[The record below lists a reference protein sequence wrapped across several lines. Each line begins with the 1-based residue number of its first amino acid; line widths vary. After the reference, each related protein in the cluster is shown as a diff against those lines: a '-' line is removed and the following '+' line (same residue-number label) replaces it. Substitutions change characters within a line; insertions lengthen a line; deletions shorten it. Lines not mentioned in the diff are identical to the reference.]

1 MNNTEPILNTKR
13 LLLSLLVF
21 AISAPGLPG
30 QAPEGLEWEHLGP
43 EQGLG
48 MSFLD
53 ILQDHQG
60 FIWLGST
67 NGLYRYD
74 GYQIR
79 PFKKY
84 SNKPTGLSSD
94 WVWDLEED
102 KDGNIWIATYDGGL
116 NKWERASGRIAHFVH
131 DAADPASLR
140 GNNVMKILADPAGDI
155 WAVVK
160 TPGGAPALDRL
171 DPATGKVAHYGAGAE
186 PASLS
191 CDTVAITAFQAMQ
204 FSPLYLGPDGDVWV
218 ATEDGLNRYD
228 RKTDGF
234 RHFRHEA
241 GKPNSLPYRKVL
253 AVEASKKE
261 DGVYWVRTASP
272 GLKHIALSRLDI
284 RTGAIR
290 QLAFGGKT
298 QGHNCLGLS
307 LSPDEEEAWISDRT
321 LDFYTGK
328 NFRSPVQHSRL
339 GGRGDELRLGIF
351 RHSSG
356 ALLLPQ
362 LGMNPLEAVRA
373 SDNYET
379 LNGISFLGPQHEQPY
394 FISQN
399 PLAGHAAFGEVYCIT
414 EGRSGIIW
422 LGCSRG
428 VYKLK
433 IPRREG
439 NSKPVFENYFRG
451 NPEKGGLPSTDIRD
465 VYEESPTVFW
475 LASCG
480 GGLNR
485 LSRRTGEVRHF
496 SHDPARPNSL
506 GSNKIYALWR
516 RPGTGQLWIGHEK
529 GVDVL
534 GLDDPASGDPSTAT
548 FRRIRQDDG
557 FLDGRINELKPDGSG
572 KLWIGTADHGLLL
585 WDPDAGKML
594 ERIVFEKHNPD
605 PAHSA
610 FINEVF
616 TDSRGRTWVAPGMG
630 GLCRLSR
637 EGGSFEY
644 ECFLDG
650 LFIVDFFEGPGGKL
664 WCAAMNYGILIF
676 DPVSETHELVNMEN
690 RLVRNS
696 VTGIEADTLGRI
708 WFTSVGL
715 SHYDPGE
722 DTYKVYGRD
731 AGLIDLDPE
740 RCFYKSRAGELFYAA
755 PNGALQI
762 FSPEV
767 VIDNPVTPRPVLTNF
782 KLFNKT
788 VELGEDGPLEENI
801 EVASRI
807 HLAHHQHSFSFEFAG
822 LEFTRPAGN
831 QYRYQ
836 LEGVDKGWVFS
847 GTHREARYTSVRP
860 GKYLFKVQ
868 AANSD
873 GVWNEEPAAIQLIIS
888 PPWWNRWWAYLLFV
902 ALFFTP
908 ILLIYRYQLKRQAA
922 LEEARRLKEVD
933 ELKTRLYTNITH
945 EFRTPLTVVL
955 GMAEQVIRQP
965 DKWFHEGLRMI
976 IRNGQNL
983 LRLVNQMLDLR
994 KIESGT
1000 MRVDLRLGD
1009 VATFLRYLTES
1020 FHSFAESKGI
1030 GLHYQSPLEE
1040 FVMDYDE
1047 DKLLKI
1053 LSNLLSNAI
1062 RFTPEGGRVYVL
1074 VDSLNRKGEEL
1085 LEIRVKDTGIG
1096 IPAGEQGRIFERF
1109 YSLPPTPSKGVGG
1122 SLPQSPQRGE
1132 EGLGR
1137 AASGNAPQSGGL
1149 EGAGAGI
1156 GLALASELVKLL
1168 RGSFAVESRPG
1179 AGSTFT
1185 VLLPVSRTAAERHT
1199 FREEKVEQFAGQFIA
1214 TDPEPDGEAEALL
1227 GGDCEGKP
1235 MALVIED
1242 NRDVVHYL
1250 RSCLEEGYCVQA
1262 AYDGKVGIRMA
1273 IELVPDI
1280 IISDVMMPEKD
1291 GFEVAD
1297 TLKRDERTSHIPIIL
1312 LTARATMEDRIMG
1325 LERGADAYLSK
1336 PFDREELRV
1345 SMQKLI
1351 ELRRRLQERYSR
1363 LQSPPAPAQP
1373 ALEMEDNFV
1382 RKVREL
1388 VEARLDDPDF
1398 SIDEVSDAIFL
1409 SRTQVHRKLKALTG
1423 LSTGHF
1429 IRSIRLAHALRLLQT
1444 TSKSVTEIAMD
1455 VGFKDHAYFS
1465 RVFAAEYGK
1474 APSEMR
1480 G

>member
-1 MNNTEPILNTKR
+1 MNKTEPILNTKR
-13 LLLSLLVF
+13 LLLSLLVS
-21 AISAPGLPG
+21 AISTLGLPG
-30 QAPEGLEWEHLGP
+30 QAPEGLEWEYFGP

-116 NKWERASGRIAHFVH
+116 NKWERASGRIIHFVH
-131 DAADPASLR
+131 NAADPASLR
-140 GNNVMKILADPAGDI
+140 NNNVMKILADQAGYI
-155 WAVVK
+155 WAAVRM
-160 TPGGAPALDRL
+160 PGGAPALDRL
-171 DPATGKVAHYGAGAE
+171 DPKTGKVMHYGAGPE
-186 PASLS
+186 PAALR
-191 CDTVAITAFQAMQ
+191 CDTLSIAAFQAMQ
-204 FSPLYLGPDGDVWV
+204 LSPLYLGPAGEVWV
-218 ATEDGLNRYD
+218 ATENGLNLYD
-228 RKTDGF
+228 RKTGGF
-234 RHFRHEA
+234 RHFRHEP
-241 GKPNSLPYRKVL
+241 GNPNSLPYRKVL
-253 AVEASKKE
+253 AVEASGKE
-261 DGVYWVRTASP
+261 EGVYWVRTASP

-290 QLAFGGKT
+290 QISFGGAA
-298 QGHNCLGLS
+298 QGNNCLGLS
-307 LSPDEEEAWISDRT
+307 LAPDEQEAWISDRA
-321 LDFYTGK
+321 LDVFTAG
-328 NFRSPVQHSRL
+328 NFQSPGRRIEF
-339 GGRGDELRLGIF
+339 GGQDAGLRLGLF

-356 ALLLPQ
+356 AFLLPQ

-379 LNGISFLGPQHEQPY
+379 LNGIYFFGPQHKQPY

-399 PLAGHAAFGEVYCIT
+399 PVAGHSAFGEVYCIM
-414 EGRSGIIW
+414 EGRAGIIW

-439 NSKPVFENYFRG
+439 SSKPVFENYFKG
-451 NPEKGGLPSTDIRD
+451 NPEKGGLPSTNIRD
-465 VYEESPTVFW
+465 VYEESPTAFW
-475 LASCG
+475 LATCG

-485 LSRRTGEVRHF
+485 LDRRTGQVRHF

-506 GSNKIYALWR
+506 GSDKVYALWR
-516 RPGTGQLWIGHEK
+516 RPGTGQLWVGHEK
-529 GVDVL
+529 GLDVL
-534 GLDDPASGDPSTAT
+534 NLDDPVSGKPLAAS
-548 FRRIRQDDG
+548 FRRIRQDG
-557 FLDGRINELKPDGSG
+557 GLLDGRVNKLKPDGTG
-572 KLWIGTADHGLLL
+572 RLWIGTADHGLLL

-594 ERIVFEKHNPD
+594 ARVVFEKHNPD

-610 FINEVF
+610 FINEVYI
-616 TDSRGRTWVAPGMG
+616 DSKGQTWVAPGMG

-637 EGGSFEY
+637 KGDSFEY

-676 DPVSETHELVNMEN
+676 DPLSKTHELVNMEN

-696 VTGIEADTLGRI
+696 VTGIEADAMGRI

-715 SHYDPGE
+715 SRYDPLE
-722 DTYKVYGRD
+722 DTYKVYSRD
-731 AGLIDLDPE
+731 AEVADLDPE
-740 RCFYKSRAGELFYAA
+740 RCFYRSRSGELFYAA

-762 FSPEV
+762 FSPEK
-767 VIDNPVTPRPVLTNF
+767 VIDNPSTPRPVLTNF
-782 KLFNKT
+782 KLFNES
-788 VELGEDGPLEENI
+788 VEVGADSPLKENI
-801 EVASRI
+801 EVASVIR
-807 HLAHHQHSFSFEFAG
+807 LAHHQHSFSFEFAG

-873 GVWNEEPAAIQLIIS
+873 GVWNEAPATIQLIIH
-888 PPWWNRWWAYLLFV
+888 PPWWNRWWAYILFA

-908 ILLIYRYQLKRQAA
+908 LFLIYRYQLKRQAA
-922 LEEARRLKEVD
+922 QEEARRLKEID
-933 ELKTRLYTNITH
+933 ALKTRLYTNITH

-955 GMAEQVIRQP
+955 GMADQVVRQP

-976 IRNGQNL
+976 IRNGQSL
-983 LRLVNQMLDLR
+983 LNLVNQMLDLR
-994 KIESGT
+994 KIESGA

-1009 VATFLRYLTES
+1009 VATFLRYVTES
-1020 FHSFAESKGI
+1020 FHSYAESKGI
-1030 GLHYQSPLEE
+1030 GLHYQSPLKE
-1040 FVMDYDE
+1040 FFMDYDE
-1047 DKLLKI
+1047 DKMLRI

-1062 RFTPEGGRVYVL
+1062 RFTPEGGQVYVL
-1074 VDSLNRKGEEL
+1074 VDSMKRKGEEL
-1085 LEIRVKDTGIG
+1085 LEVSVRDTGIG

-1109 YSLPPTPSKGVGG
+1109 YSLTPTPSRRGGGQEGV
-1122 SLPQSPQRGE
+1122 
-1132 EGLGR
+1132 
-1137 AASGNAPQSGGL
+1137 
-1149 EGAGAGI
+1149 GI

-1168 RGSFAVESRPG
+1168 RGSVAVQSKPG
-1179 AGSTFT
+1179 EGSTFT
-1185 VLLPVSRTAAERHT
+1185 VLLPVSRTAAERRT
-1199 FREEKVEQFAGQFIA
+1199 FREEKVEQLAGPLFAA
-1214 TDPEPDGEAEALL
+1214 DPEPAGEEPLL
-1227 GGDCEGKP
+1227 NGECRGKP
-1235 MALVIED
+1235 IVLAIED
-1242 NRDVVHYL
+1242 NRDVVQYL
-1250 RSCLEEGYCVQA
+1250 RSCLEEDYCVVA
-1262 AYDGKVGIRMA
+1262 AYDGKAGIEMA
-1273 IELVPDI
+1273 MELVPDL

-1291 GFEVAD
+1291 GFEVTE
-1297 TLKRDERTSHIPIIL
+1297 TLKKDERTSHIPIIL
-1312 LTARATMEDRIMG
+1312 LTARVTIEDRITG
-1325 LERGADAYLSK
+1325 LEKGADAYLAK
-1336 PFDREELRV
+1336 PFHRDELRV
-1345 SMQKLI
+1345 SMQKMI
-1351 ELRRRLQERYSR
+1351 ELRRRLQERYSQ
-1363 LQSPPAPAQP
+1363 LQGPPQPAQP
-1373 ALEMEDNFV
+1373 ALEIEDNFV

-1398 SIDEVSDAIFL
+1398 SIDDISDSIFL

-1429 IRSIRLAHALRLLQT
+1429 IRSVRLSHALRLLQT
-1444 TSKSVTEIAMD
+1444 TSKSVTEVAMD